1 MGQKLTD
8 KLVRAL
14 EPPPAKDGKA
24 TNRITYDSIVSGFGV
39 RITAGGAIAFILNY
53 RVKATGVERRYT
65 IGSYPDWNTGAAR
78 EKAKRLKREVDGG
91 GDPLGEVKASRDA
104 PTVAELCHR
113 FEAEHVEKLRQRT
126 QADYRGIIRNDIVP
140 VLGKLKVAAVDFEHV
155 ERLHRKIS
163 ERARI
168 RANRTLAVLSKM
180 FALAIKWRLRP
191 DNPCRGVERNRED
204 ARKRYL
210 KPDELERLTKALAE
224 HPNKDAADIFRLL
237 LLTGARSGEA
247 LGATWDQFDLEEGVW
262 TKPATATKQ
271 KQRHEVPLN
280 APARQLLARRLSN
293 RRDTS
298 SPWVF
303 PGRRGQHRIKLDDSW
318 QLICRAAG
326 ITGLRI
332 HDLRHSYASTL
343 VGAGFSLPTIG
354 ALLGHS
360 QPQTTARY
368 AHLLDDPLRKATE
381 RAGAILAPRMKSEGK
396 VTKFPA
402 RAGK

>member
-1 MGQKLTD
+1 LIMGQKLTD

-14 EPPPAKDGKA
+14 VAPIAG
-24 TNRITYDSIVSGFGV
+24 NQITYDSIVSGFGV

-53 RVKATGVERRYT
+53 RVKASGLERRYT
-65 IGSYPDWNTGAAR
+65 IGSYPDWNTVAAR
-78 EKAKRLKREVDGG
+78 EEAKRLKREVDSG

-104 PTVAELCHR
+104 PTVADLCHR
-113 FEAEHVEKLRQRT
+113 FEAEHVEKLRKRT

-168 RANRTLAVLSKM
+168 RANRTLAVASKM

-191 DNPCRGVERNRED
+191 DNPCKGVERNRED

-224 HPNKDAADIFRLL
+224 HPNKDAADVFRLL
-237 LLTGARSGEA
+237 LLTGARSGEV
-247 LGATWDQFDLEEGVW
+247 LGATWDQFDLEKGVW
-262 TKPATATKQ
+262 IKPATATKQ
-271 KQRHEVPLN
+271 KERHEVPLN
-280 APARQLLARRLSN
+280 APARQLLARRLSK
-293 RRDTS
+293 RDT

-318 QLICRAAG
+318 QLICQAAG

-360 QPQTTARY
+360 QWQTTARY

-381 RAGAILAPRMKSEGK
+381 RAGALLAPKTKAPGK
-396 VTKFPA
+396 VMKFPA
-402 RAGK
+402 GDHH